1 MELWQLEVF
10 TAVADEKSFSRAGH
24 KLRRTQ
30 PAISSAVKVLE
41 DELGERLFDRMGKS
55 IRLTA
60 AGELL
65 TDYAR
70 RLLRLRDEAAQA
82 VGELRGLGR
91 GTLRLGANETTCLYL
106 LPEVLSAFK
115 QAFPQV
121 QVDIHRAITRSITE
135 RIMDGSLDF
144 GIVTMPVKHPRL
156 EVLTIHHDELALVVG
171 PQHRLASRRS
181 VKMSELEEEP
191 FILHRV
197 GTTTRERL
205 VKHFNEG
212 GVKLKVTMEL
222 ASIETIKRFVSIGMG
237 ISIVPRLCIAREVEE
252 GSLRALTI
260 RDARFRRQLGL
271 IYNKDRHQSQAAL
284 AFLKLVSEKQPA
296 VKGRP
301 KQSQL

>member
-252 GSLRALTI
+252 ESLRALTI

-284 AFLKLVSEKQPA
+284 AFLKLVSD
-296 VKGRP
+296 
-301 KQSQL
+301 KQSTGKQAIKAL